1 MIALST
7 VMVMEHYL
15 SAVVVMVALR
25 PLWPSVCISMG
36 RLCWWPW
43 LSAPS
48 STRHRASLSQYFNVY
63 RLDNN

>member
-1 MIALST
+1 MVVMV

-36 RLCWWPW
+36 RLCW
-43 LSAPS
+43 
-48 STRHRASLSQYFNVY
+48 
-63 RLDNN
+63 